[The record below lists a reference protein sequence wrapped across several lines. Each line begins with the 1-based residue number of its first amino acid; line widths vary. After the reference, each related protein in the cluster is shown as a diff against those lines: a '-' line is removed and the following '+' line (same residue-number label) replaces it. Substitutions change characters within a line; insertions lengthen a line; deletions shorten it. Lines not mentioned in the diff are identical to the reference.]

1 MGLIKRPNELTV
13 KTTLSAL
20 IYGQPGMGKA
30 QPLYCNILTPTG
42 FKKLS
47 DLSVGDE
54 VMGHDGKVQKVL
66 GIYPQGIRP
75 VYRIMTNDSAITYCD
90 EEHIWTVRS
99 STGNS
104 RKAGFKNVTLKE
116 MIAKGISCP
125 LSPSRQSTTRKAIPR
140 YEIPVAEAMD
150 YPEKE
155 YEVNPYILGVLIG
168 DGSLTGNVA
177 MFSNPD
183 MDNQILEEVKMLL
196 PSVYSIRK
204 NEAPQCPQYSIV
216 LRGNGEG
223 YIQKI
228 KRLGLNVHSGDKFI
242 PSEYKLGSREQRL
255 ALLRGLMDTDGH
267 ANKNRV
273 SFSTSS
279 RILADDFVHLVLSLG
294 GIAKAVGYP
303 REDKGIE
310 YRVTVNMS
318 ECPFTLERKAAQWK
332 PVTPS
337 RYIIDAEKIEDS
349 ECVCI
354 KVSNEDE
361 LYITD
366 DFIVTHNTTLALS
379 APNPVLFDYDG
390 GIHRVNAAHRVPTV
404 QITSWDETNQVLSSE
419 EIKEFSTIVID
430 TAGKML
436 SFMDKAIMAANPK
449 MKKADGTLSLQG
461 YGVRKN
467 MFINFVNQVTLM
479 GKSVIFVAHEREEK
493 VGDEKQIRPEIGGSA
508 AGDLIKE
515 LDLVGYM
522 EAIGKDRTI
531 SFDPCEK
538 FYGKNTCNLPSRIKI
553 PVIIDES
560 GTVTGKNDF
569 MTNIINTY
577 KGYQTKQTELS
588 SEYDAILDA
597 IRDTVEQVTDV
608 QSANSVREAIAG
620 MTHIFDSKVRAGML
634 LNEKCKKL
642 GLKFNKLSNKYE
654 PAA

>member
-13 KTTLSAL
+13 KNTLSAL

-30 QPLYCNILTPTG
+30 QPLHCSVLTPEG

-47 DLSVGDE
+47 DISIGDTL
-54 VMGHDGKVQKVL
+54 MGCDGKNQKVL
-66 GIYPQGIRP
+66 GIYPQGVRP
-75 VYRIMTNDSAITYCD
+75 VYRVMTNDGAITYCD
-90 EEHIWTVRS
+90 EEHVWNVRS

-104 RKAGFKNVTLKE
+104 RKAGFKNMTLKE
-116 MIAKGISCP
+116 MILKGISCP
-125 LSPSRQSTTRKAIPR
+125 LSPSRQLSMRKPIPR
-140 YEIPVAEAMD
+140 FEIPVVEAME
-150 YPEKE
+150 YPEKN
-155 YEVNPYILGVLIG
+155 YDVDPYILGILIG
-168 DGSLTGNVA
+168 DGTLTGSVA

-183 MDNQILEEVKMLL
+183 IDSQIAENVGHLL
-196 PSVYSIRK
+196 PNGYVLNK
-204 NEAPQCPQYSIV
+204 NEAPQCPQYVITLV
-216 LRGNGEG
+216 GDGEG
-223 YIQKI
+223 YIQRI
-228 KRLGLNVHSGDKFI
+228 KRLGLNVHSTEKFI
-242 PSEYKLGSREQRL
+242 PECYKLGSHQQRIS
-255 ALLRGLMDTDGH
+255 LLQGLMDTDGC
-267 ANKNRV
+267 AIKNRV
-273 SFSTSS
+273 YFSTSS
-279 RILADDFVHLVLSLG
+279 KVLAYDVVELVNSLG
-294 GIAKAVGYP
+294 GIANVHIYE
-303 REDKGIE
+303 RENKGDE
-310 YRVTVNMS
+310 YRVSVRIK
-318 ECPFTLERKAAQWK
+318 ECPFKLERKASEWNEV
-332 PVTPS
+332 PIS
-337 RYIIDAEKIEDS
+337 RYIVDVARVEDC

-354 KVSNEDE
+354 KVSNTDE
-361 LYITD
+361 LYVTD
-366 DFIVTHNTTLALS
+366 NYIVTHNTTLALS

-493 VGDEKQIRPEIGGSA
+493 VGDEKQIRPEIGGSS

>member
-20 IYGQPGMGKA
+20 IYGQPGMGK
-30 QPLYCNILTPTG
+30 
-42 FKKLS
+42 
-47 DLSVGDE
+47 
-54 VMGHDGKVQKVL
+54 
-66 GIYPQGIRP
+66 
-75 VYRIMTNDSAITYCD
+75 
-90 EEHIWTVRS
+90 
-99 STGNS
+99 
-104 RKAGFKNVTLKE
+104 
-116 MIAKGISCP
+116 
-125 LSPSRQSTTRKAIPR
+125 
-140 YEIPVAEAMD
+140 
-150 YPEKE
+150 
-155 YEVNPYILGVLIG
+155 
-168 DGSLTGNVA
+168 
-177 MFSNPD
+177 
-183 MDNQILEEVKMLL
+183 
-196 PSVYSIRK
+196 
-204 NEAPQCPQYSIV
+204 
-216 LRGNGEG
+216 
-223 YIQKI
+223 
-228 KRLGLNVHSGDKFI
+228 
-242 PSEYKLGSREQRL
+242 
-255 ALLRGLMDTDGH
+255 
-267 ANKNRV
+267 
-273 SFSTSS
+273 
-279 RILADDFVHLVLSLG
+279 
-294 GIAKAVGYP
+294 
-303 REDKGIE
+303 
-310 YRVTVNMS
+310 
-318 ECPFTLERKAAQWK
+318 
-332 PVTPS
+332 
-337 RYIIDAEKIEDS
+337 
-349 ECVCI
+349 
-354 KVSNEDE
+354 
-361 LYITD
+361 
-366 DFIVTHNTTLALS
+366 TTLALS

-493 VGDEKQIRPEIGGSA
+493 VGDEKQIRPEIGGSS

-634 LNEKCKKL
+634 LNEKCKKF